1 MESPASFDIDQIP
14 SPALLVRSD
23 GSIVLANTHS
33 ERLFGYGADELADLE
48 FERLIHQEHR
58 QEWEQ
63 LLERALAG
71 DADQS
76 SGLRE
81 IKGVNADGREIVVEL
96 DIGPTADGSGAVV
109 VLRDVTE
116 AVQALAE
123 LRKTEQRLRVG
134 ALHTNDLVQF
144 IDMQRDH
151 LGWHG
156 DLDRLLGYDPGEFP
170 STLSGWLEL
179 IHPDDIDRIQAE
191 FERAISNH
199 VEGWS
204 WQYRIRSADGSY
216 RHLLDRGTFTGYVDG
231 LPNEGIGGII
241 DETEQVLARQELEA
255 ALAETAELK
264 DRLQAESIY
273 LRTEV
278 ESDHGFGEII
288 GSSDA
293 LTAALRQV
301 DSVAGTDATVLLL
314 GETGTGKELLARA
327 IHGRSRRRDR
337 PLIKVDCG
345 TLPAGL
351 IESELFG
358 HEKGAF
364 TGAHERKTG
373 RFELAHE
380 GTIFLDE
387 IGELPLDLQS
397 KLLRVIEEGELQR
410 VGGKSEQTVDVR
422 VIAATNR
429 DLRLEVREGRFR
441 ADLYYRLSVFP
452 VEAPPLRERQED
464 IPALVSFFV
473 SRYAASLGKTV
484 RRIAQPSMD
493 ALVAYAW
500 PGNVRELR
508 NLIER
513 SVILCSTDTL
523 TVEPAL
529 VGADQPVLVTGGPLK
544 QDLQA
549 VERAHIIRALEEAD
563 WKIKGEGNAASQLG
577 VAPSGLRSR
586 MKKLGITRP
595 N

>member
-14 SPALLVRSD
+14 SPALLVRRD

-63 LLERALAG
+63 LLEKAPD
-71 DADQS
+71 DAS
-76 SGLRE
+76 HPARLGE
-81 IKGVNADGREIVVEL
+81 IKGVTGDGREVVVEL

-109 VLRDVTE
+109 ILRDVTE

-144 IDMQRDH
+144 LDMQRDY
-151 LGWHG
+151 LGWYG
-156 DLDRLLGYDPGEFP
+156 DLDDLLGYDPGEFP
-170 STLSGWLEL
+170 PTLSGWLEL
-179 IHPDDIDRIQAE
+179 IHPDDFDLIQAD
-191 FERAISNH
+191 FEHALRNH

-204 WQYRIRSADGSY
+204 WRYRIRAADGSY

-380 GTIFLDE
+380 STIFLDE

-452 VEAPPLRERQED
+452 VEAPPLRERRED